1 MSNNVEVK
9 DLRWASL
16 QFTDLAGFFRQV
28 IVRVRPGSRSLE
40 ELVSKLDGSS
50 VKGFTSIEESDLL
63 LKPDIKTFAK
73 LPWSDGVGRLICRVY
88 LNSERFVRDPRY
100 VAEKLDDLLTSTN
113 IKPFVSAE
121 LEFFVFDKVTV
132 GVSPQKQFF
141 EISSTEASWE
151 DLPFVNRVKEGYYVT
166 YPKDKFIDFKTEL
179 AETLINYF
187 GLAVEA
193 LHHEVAAASQHEISF
208 EGGSLTYVS
217 DSIQTVKYVT
227 RTLASMK
234 GYVANFMPKPVYGDN
249 GNGMHVH
256 VSLWEGGEN
265 IFYDLNGEYACL
277 SQEAR
282 YFIGGLIEHGRA
294 LSAIVSPTTNSYK
307 RLVPGYEAPT
317 YLAWGVGNRSV
328 AIRIPAY
335 EKCSKSV
342 RVEYRP
348 PDPSA
353 NPYLATTAIVLAGL
367 DGIKKK
373 LDPGDPVK
381 ENMYEELTMRRSSI
395 ISLPRNLDEALDEL
409 ESDSNWLSPVFPKEL
424 LETYIEMKRRESRLL
439 QSYPSPTEFYYYLD
453 L

>member
-50 VKGFTSIEESDLL
+50 VKGFTGIEESDLL

-208 EGGSLTYVS
+208 EGGSLTYVYARS
-217 DSIQTVKYVT
+217 VMEMDYVT
-227 RTLASMK
+227 LAR
-234 GYVANFMPKPVYGDN
+234 
-249 GNGMHVH
+249 
-256 VSLWEGGEN
+256 
-265 IFYDLNGEYACL
+265 L
-277 SQEAR
+277 S
-282 YFIGGLIEHGRA
+282 G
-294 LSAIVSPTTNSYK
+294 
-307 RLVPGYEAPT
+307 
-317 YLAWGVGNRSV
+317 
-328 AIRIPAY
+328 
-335 EKCSKSV
+335 
-342 RVEYRP
+342 
-348 PDPSA
+348 
-353 NPYLATTAIVLAGL
+353 
-367 DGIKKK
+367 
-373 LDPGDPVK
+373 
-381 ENMYEELTMRRSSI
+381 
-395 ISLPRNLDEALDEL
+395 
-409 ESDSNWLSPVFPKEL
+409 LSPVKIMSRHVMRNVLTPVLVQAVTDMGSVL
-424 LETYIEMKRRESRLL
+424 LEASTINFLGLGLPLNSPEWGVILLEGLGVLEIAPWISAYPGLFLLITALGFSLVGDTLREEMDPRLRRRWRLW
-439 QSYPSPTEFYYYLD
+439 F
-453 L
+453 